1 MKKWSQDDVL
11 SILESLLFSAGRPL
25 ALSDLLSSMGE
36 DFSAKDIKHYLNCLS
51 KMYQKKNRGIELR
64 EAAGGWQLVTKNDNK
79 SFIQCLRKQKP
90 FQLSKPSLEVLSII
104 AYQQPCTRAEINQI
118 RRTDSGH
125 VLRKLIDRN
134 LIAFA
139 GSSEQP
145 GRPML
150 YKTTKKFLEVYGL
163 KNLKSLPSLEDIKSE
178 FLPEDGQENKIKFN
192 LESLSEKV
200 D

>member
-1 MKKWSQDDVL
+1 MKKWPQDDVL
-11 SILESLLFSAGRPL
+11 SVLESLFFAAGRPL
-25 ALSDLLSSMGE
+25 AVSDLLSSMGE
-36 DFSAKDIKHYLNCLS
+36 NFSAGEMKKHLTCLS
-51 KMYQKKNRGIELR
+51 KMYQKKNRGVELR
-64 EAAGGWQLVTKNDNK
+64 EAAGGWQLVTKNENK
-79 SFIQCLRKQKP
+79 AFVQCLKKQKP
-90 FQLSKPSLEVLSII
+90 FQLSKPALEVLSII

-125 VLRKLIDRN
+125 VLRRLMDRK

-139 GSSEQP
+139 GQSEQP
-145 GRPML
+145 GRLMM

-178 FLPEDGQENKIKFN
+178 FLPEDSQENKIHFN
-192 LESLSEKV
+192 LESLPETV